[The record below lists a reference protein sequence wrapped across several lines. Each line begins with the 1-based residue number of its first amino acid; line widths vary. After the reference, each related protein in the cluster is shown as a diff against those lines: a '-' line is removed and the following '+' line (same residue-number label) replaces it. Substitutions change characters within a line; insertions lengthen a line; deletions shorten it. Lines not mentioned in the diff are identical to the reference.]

1 LTQLHHDEGVSGCVE
16 HTLFLFVHA
25 LKRDVVLELGLVSDV
40 GRGVDAG
47 EGAEIVNEM
56 GLVEVPAG

>member
-16 HTLFLFVHA
+16 HALFLFVHA
-25 LKRDVVLELGLVSDV
+25 LKRDVVLELSLVSDV

-47 EGAEIVNEM
+47 EAAEIVNEM
-56 GLVEVPAG
+56 GLVEVPSG